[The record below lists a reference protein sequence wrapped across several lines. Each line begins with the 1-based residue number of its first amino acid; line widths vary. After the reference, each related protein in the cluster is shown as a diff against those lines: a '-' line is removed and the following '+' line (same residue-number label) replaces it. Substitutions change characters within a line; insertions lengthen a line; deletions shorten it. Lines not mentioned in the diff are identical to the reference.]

1 MKARLLAVALRRETD
16 IILARQRCR
25 KVAAL
30 LGFDSQDQTRITTAV
45 SEIVRNALEYGGG
58 GMLEFHL
65 EEQGAG
71 QSLDILISDRGAGI
85 SNLDAILAGTH
96 RSVTGMGI
104 GITGARRLMDRCEI
118 RSAPGSGTT
127 VRLGKNLPGPPR
139 MLSGAARTRIATALT
154 EQDGLDPAAEIA
166 RQNQEY
172 LVQLEEVRQ
181 GQERLEEMNPELQDT
196 NRGVVALY
204 AELADRADHLRR
216 ADELKSRF
224 LSNMSHEF
232 RTPLNSILAL
242 SRLLQTRSDGELTL
256 EQERQVNFI
265 RQAAENLTELV
276 DDLLDIAK
284 VEAGKTVVSAAE
296 FEATDLFSTLRGML
310 RPLLVGDDVAL
321 VFDEPTGLPPLVTD
335 EGKVSQILRNFISNA
350 IKFTEIGEVR
360 VWAEAGPA
368 TDQITFH
375 VRDTGVGIAEA
386 DIEAIWQEFAQI
398 SGPRQA
404 KVKGTGLGLPLSRRL
419 AELLQGSVSVA
430 SRPGEGSIF
439 SLTIPRIYPLHAE
452 TSDLEAYLTIEPG
465 RLPILGVEDN
475 AADSFAFERALAG
488 TRYQLIPVRSVAD
501 AKRVLE
507 RISPAAIL
515 LDIMLVGEDSWRLLI
530 DLKQREVT
538 QRIPIIVASST
549 QDERKARNL
558 GADDYIHKPIDSRR
572 LIAALDALTG
582 EHNIIR
588 VLVVDDE
595 EIPRYLVRQ
604 LLPRGSFEIREAEGV
619 DAALRQLEREQIDVV
634 LVDLHM
640 SPRGGGEL
648 LDELSARAATREI
661 PAIVMTSMVLQ
672 EMPELAQSNIC
683 RILSKSELTAETLI
697 AAIRQAVDPQAR
709 RQP

>member
-1 MKARLLAVALRRETD
+1 VKVRLLAVAIRRETD

-25 KVAAL
+25 KVAGL

-65 EEQGAG
+65 EEKAG
-71 QSLDILISDRGAGI
+71 QSLDILVSDRGAGI
-85 SNLDAILAGTH
+85 PNLEAVLAGTH

-104 GITGARRLMDRCEI
+104 GITGARRLMDRCDI
-118 RSAPGSGTT
+118 QSAPGRGTT
-127 VRLGKNLPGPPR
+127 VRLGKDLPGRPR
-139 MLSGAARTRIATALT
+139 RLPGSELARIAAALT
-154 EQDGLDPAAEIA
+154 EADSLDPAAEVA

-172 LVQLEEVRQ
+172 LLKLEEVRQ
-181 GQERLEEMNPELQDT
+181 GQERLEQVNQELQDT

-242 SRLLQTRSDGELTL
+242 SRLLQARSDGELTP

-310 RPLLVGDDVAL
+310 RPLLVGDEVAL
-321 VFDEPTGLPPLVTD
+321 VFEEPSGLLPLVTD
-335 EGKVSQILRNFISNA
+335 EAKVSQILRNFISNA
-350 IKFTEIGEVR
+350 IKFTETGEVR
-360 VWAEAGPA
+360 VWAAAGPA
-368 TDQITFH
+368 ADQITFH

-419 AELLQGSVSVA
+419 AELLQGSVSVV
-430 SRPGEGSIF
+430 SRLGEGSTF
-439 SLTIPRIYPLHAE
+439 SLTLPRIYPLHAE
-452 TSDLEAYLTIEPG
+452 TSDLEERLAIEPG
-465 RLPILGVEDN
+465 RLPVLGVEDN
-475 AADSFAFERALAG
+475 AADAFAFERALAG
-488 TRYQLIPVRSVAD
+488 TRYQLVAVRSVAD

-507 RISPAAIL
+507 LVSPAAIL

-530 DLKQREVT
+530 DLKQRELT
-538 QRIPIIVASST
+538 QRIPVIVASST

-582 EHNIIR
+582 EHHVIR

-619 DAALRQLEREQIDVV
+619 DAALRQIEREQIDVV

-661 PAIVMTSMVLQ
+661 PAIVMTSMALQ
-672 EMPELAQSNIC
+672 EIPELAQSNLC

-697 AAIRQAVDPQAR
+697 SAIRQAVAPGER
-709 RQP
+709 RAP

>member
-1 MKARLLAVALRRETD
+1 MKARLLAVAIRRETD

-25 KVAAL
+25 KVAWL

-71 QSLDILISDRGAGI
+71 QSLEIFISDRGAGI
-85 SNLDAILAGTH
+85 ANLEAVLAGTH

-118 RSAPGSGTT
+118 QSAPGSGTT
-127 VRLGKNLPGPPR
+127 VRLGKNLPGPARRLPSSE
-139 MLSGAARTRIATALT
+139 LVKIAATLT
-154 EQDGLDPAAEIA
+154 QQDSLDPAAEIA

-172 LVQLEEVRQ
+172 LLQLEEVRQ
-181 GQERLEEMNPELQDT
+181 GQERLKEMNQELQDT

-242 SRLLQTRSDGELTL
+242 SRLLQTRSDGELTP

-321 VFDEPTGLPPLVTD
+321 VFEEPSGLLPLVTD

-350 IKFTEIGEVR
+350 IKFTETGEVR

-398 SGPRQA
+398 SRPRQA
-404 KVKGTGLGLPLSRRL
+404 KCKGTGLGLHLSRRL
-419 AELLQGSVSVA
+419 AELLQAPVSVA
-430 SRPGEGSIF
+430 SRPARDLPSPLPSRESIRC
-439 SLTIPRIYPLHAE
+439 IPRRAIWRSGSRSSRVACPFSASR
-452 TSDLEAYLTIEPG
+452 TTRPMPSPSSG
-465 RLPILGVEDN
+465 RWPAPVISSFPS
-475 AADSFAFERALAG
+475 AAWLMRSECWSGSPPPPSCWISCWWARTAG
-488 TRYQLIPVRSVAD
+488 AC
-501 AKRVLE
+501 
-507 RISPAAIL
+507 
-515 LDIMLVGEDSWRLLI
+515 
-530 DLKQREVT
+530 
-538 QRIPIIVASST
+538 SS
-549 QDERKARNL
+549 
-558 GADDYIHKPIDSRR
+558 I
-572 LIAALDALTG
+572 
-582 EHNIIR
+582 
-588 VLVVDDE
+588 
-595 EIPRYLVRQ
+595 
-604 LLPRGSFEIREAEGV
+604 
-619 DAALRQLEREQIDVV
+619 
-634 LVDLHM
+634 
-640 SPRGGGEL
+640 
-648 LDELSARAATREI
+648 
-661 PAIVMTSMVLQ
+661 
-672 EMPELAQSNIC
+672 
-683 RILSKSELTAETLI
+683 
-697 AAIRQAVDPQAR
+697 
-709 RQP
+709 

>member
-1 MKARLLAVALRRETD
+1 
-16 IILARQRCR
+16 
-25 KVAAL
+25 
-30 LGFDSQDQTRITTAV
+30 
-45 SEIVRNALEYGGG
+45 
-58 GMLEFHL
+58 
-65 EEQGAG
+65 
-71 QSLDILISDRGAGI
+71 
-85 SNLDAILAGTH
+85 
-96 RSVTGMGI
+96 
-104 GITGARRLMDRCEI
+104 
-118 RSAPGSGTT
+118 
-127 VRLGKNLPGPPR
+127 
-139 MLSGAARTRIATALT
+139 
-154 EQDGLDPAAEIA
+154 
-166 RQNQEY
+166 
-172 LVQLEEVRQ
+172 
-181 GQERLEEMNPELQDT
+181 
-196 NRGVVALY
+196 
-204 AELADRADHLRR
+204 
-216 ADELKSRF
+216 
-224 LSNMSHEF
+224 
-232 RTPLNSILAL
+232 
-242 SRLLQTRSDGELTL
+242 
-256 EQERQVNFI
+256 
-265 RQAAENLTELV
+265 
-276 DDLLDIAK
+276 
-284 VEAGKTVVSAAE
+284 
-296 FEATDLFSTLRGML
+296 
-310 RPLLVGDDVAL
+310 
-321 VFDEPTGLPPLVTD
+321 
-335 EGKVSQILRNFISNA
+335 VSQILRNFIST
-350 IKFTEIGEVR
+350 IKFPRSASR

-515 LDIMLVGEDSWRLLI
+515 LDIMLVGEELAPAHRSEAARGDPAHSRHRRLAP
-530 DLKQREVT
+530 RT
-538 QRIPIIVASST
+538 A
-549 QDERKARNL
+549 KARNL

-672 EMPELAQSNIC
+672 GVPELAQSNIYGICC
-683 RILSKSELTAETLI
+683 RNRKG
-697 AAIRQAVDPQAR
+697 
-709 RQP
+709 